1 MTAPPWPRGATG
13 QGWLRFFGGRRLA
26 LRGEQKL
33 TTGHVRLVA
42 EALQM
47 TEWTV

>member
-1 MTAPPWPRGATG
+1 M
-13 QGWLRFFGGRRLA
+13 RRLLA

-47 TEWTV
+47 TERTVRPVAGCRRA